1 VPELPETETIARDLD
16 REIRGRG
23 ITGVVVEKS
32 DVLRG
37 ATPAELAIRVIG
49 RRVERAWR
57 RAKLVVLDLEP
68 AELRPEVRSA
78 AEMVEM
84 RNSDRR
90 RGAPEGGAITALSE
104 SAPGDRIVVQPRFT
118 GALLLSRGPLPDAE
132 APYSTLHFVLDD
144 GRDLHYRDI
153 RRLGTVTVM
162 SPDQFADYSAK
173 LGIEPLD
180 PAFTDS
186 HLSGI
191 LRGSKQAVKKVLMD
205 QRVVVGIGNIY
216 ANEACWRAGIDP
228 SRSARTVGPDEA
240 ATLREAIVGVLTEL
254 IAARGTSFRDY
265 RDASGGRG
273 DFERSL
279 AVYGRGGE
287 PCLRCGARLVET
299 HVIDGRTTVLCA
311 GCQR

>member
-16 REIRGRG
+16 HALRGRG
-23 ITGVVVEKS
+23 ITDVVVRRP
-32 DVLRG
+32 DVLREIDADSLARRTVG
-37 ATPAELAIRVIG
+37 ATV
-49 RRVERAWR
+49 VRAWR
-57 RAKLVVLDLEP
+57 RAKLVVIDLD
-68 AELRPEVRSA
+68 R
-78 AEMVEM
+78 
-84 RNSDRR
+84 
-90 RGAPEGGAITALSE
+90 
-104 SAPGDRIVVQPRFT
+104 GDRIVVQPRFT
-118 GALLLSRGPLPDAE
+118 GALLLSRGPLPPDE
-132 APYSTLHFVLDD
+132 APYSTLHLALDD

-153 RRLGTVTVM
+153 RRLGTVTLM
-162 SPDQFADYSAK
+162 DAGRFAAYDAG
-173 LGIEPLD
+173 LGVEPLD
-180 PAFTDS
+180 RDFS
-186 HLSGI
+186 VEHLSVL
-191 LRGSKQAVKKVLMD
+191 LRGSRQAVKKVLMD
-205 QRVVVGIGNIY
+205 QRLVVGIGNIY

-228 SRSARTVGPDEA
+228 SRSARTVTPEEA
-240 ATLREAIVGVLTEL
+240 AALRAGIVGVLSES